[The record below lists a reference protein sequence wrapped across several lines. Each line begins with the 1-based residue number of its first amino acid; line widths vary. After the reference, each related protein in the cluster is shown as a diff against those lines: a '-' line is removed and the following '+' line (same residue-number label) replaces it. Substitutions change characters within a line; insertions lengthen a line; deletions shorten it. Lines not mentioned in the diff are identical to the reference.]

1 MATASNSSTQ
11 TTRAHSIMT
20 LDGYVGRGKAPPN
33 SVPRDHAML
42 QDFAAYLELRLK
54 CLNMSMLRR
63 IFADFLNKQEN
74 TLIPMMQ
81 QGCTIITIYPVLR
94 TSAQSSKRGT
104 SAHQTK
110 ASSRN
115 AQFVYQREKTLLEFV
130 ERGCHVVSVI
140 PFELPRM
147 ILAARPPPPPVAQES
162 PRAVDAATEQQHVG
176 SEAVAKTIAKRQK
189 RKAALSGPSAFA
201 STSPTAADDGA
212 DVAAPLIVQKRTR
225 GRQRKTKTSTTP
237 LQAAASIAA
246 IELAESTLT
255 EQDSEKSLKRK
266 RGKSVMSEEMCRS
279 QLELA
284 RKMQDFEAQIPW
296 EAVYNNLSPPFDEE
310 KHLVLALKFHKFWLK
325 HSRAVWERKFW
336 APMSRKL
343 NPAAFNR
350 RSNRQL
356 TARNAF
362 QSLTISAYEELG
374 AEFFV
379 KLDSQK
385 PRHPGW
391 WYREPTVALFSLQQ
405 MKGEDTMWDYVTNE
419 ALERFPDCN
428 QPLPLA
434 ASNTEAMRV
443 RHKRQS
449 ASVWIANPQT
459 AGILH
464 EIAALKTEEE
474 AGMEEADD
482 ELECSDG
489 FIGGR
494 VRVNQEESFVWGWDR
509 PTSHEYVYYSF
520 VRS

>member
-20 LDGYVGRGKAPPN
+20 LDGYVSRGKAPPN
-33 SVPRDHAML
+33 SVPRDHAIL

-63 IFADFLNKQEN
+63 IFADFLNEQEN
-74 TLIPMMQ
+74 TFIPMMQ

-94 TSAQSSKRGT
+94 TSAQRLQNAELLLIKPKRPLET
-104 SAHQTK
+104 RKCVFLYLQCRTATRSMELLKHLFLE
-110 ASSRN
+110 
-115 AQFVYQREKTLLEFV
+115 FVYQREKTLLEFV
-130 ERGCHVVSVI
+130 ERGCHVISVI

-147 ILAARPPPPPVAQES
+147 ILAARPPSPPVAQES

-246 IELAESTLT
+246 TELAESTLT
-255 EQDSEKSLKRK
+255 EQDSEKSLKRKRGAGNLKTGERVEEKSRK

-310 KHLVLALKFHKFWLK
+310 KHPVLALKFHKFWLK

-391 WYREPTVALFSLQQ
+391 WYREPTVVLFSLQQ
-405 MKGEDTMWDYVTNE
+405 MKGEDAMWDYVTNE

-443 RHKRQS
+443 RHKRQCISVDSQPANSGNS
-449 ASVWIANPQT
+449 A
-459 AGILH
+459 
-464 EIAALKTEEE
+464 
-474 AGMEEADD
+474 
-482 ELECSDG
+482 
-489 FIGGR
+489 
-494 VRVNQEESFVWGWDR
+494 
-509 PTSHEYVYYSF
+509 
-520 VRS
+520 